1 MKPIPAKKLSQNTNC
16 PSERSA
22 MCHSERSEESQSF
35 VRPRFFTSFHSVQND
50 NFQTFSTEQKFS
62 KNSRPGVAVLVVLF
76 VIMAATVISL
86 GFIARSD
93 VELAFGNNM
102 ALRTQMDYLAES
114 GLTHAKALIIN
125 PQDIGTDPNVFWP
138 GGEDFSL
145 KDFDF
150 YGLLETGDYYDL
162 VVTRDDSD
170 PTDRC
175 TYDISSRAYRRN
187 DGVETAQSYLNAR
200 LRLDPCIAFWAGAN
214 APVSNWTT
222 VNGDVYCNG
231 NLTNS
236 GTINGD
242 VFASGAINDSGNVK
256 GQKNE
261 SVSTAPIEPPDIQIG
276 YFTPQYYFWD
286 EINKVYVAYTPKFPA
301 PGDDIE
307 IGTDPAGVIVY
318 DGQLTLNQDV
328 SINGTLIVNGDLI
341 LNGNSLT
348 ITSKKN
354 FPALVVNGDPNV
366 ASGRLTVTG
375 LVQVGT
381 MYVGAAAG
389 DITIT
394 GALVGQGGMT
404 VAPGYAGDITITV
417 APMIASTKISPDGIN
432 TVKWTPI
439 GGAFFKWIERE

>member
-1 MKPIPAKKLSQNTNC
+1 MKSVYAKNNNPVGYAPHTIFLFSPARRAGL
-16 PSERSA
+16 P
-22 MCHSERSEESQSF
+22 
-35 VRPRFFTSFHSVQND
+35 
-50 NFQTFSTEQKFS
+50 

-102 ALRTQMDYLAES
+102 ALRAQMDYLAES

-145 KDFDF
+145 KDLDF
-150 YGLLETGDYYDL
+150 YGLLDTGDYYDL
-162 VVTRDDSD
+162 VVVRDDSN

-175 TYDISSRAYRRN
+175 TYDISSRAYRLQ
-187 DGVETAQSYLNAR
+187 DEQKTAQSNLNAR
-200 LRLDPCIAFWAGAN
+200 LRLDPCIAYWAGADTT
-214 APVSNWTT
+214 VSSAIT
-222 VNGDVYCNG
+222 VNGDVYCDG
-231 NLTNS
+231 TLTNN

-242 VFASGAINDSGNVK
+242 VFASALVGVAEGGHYDISQANVIWP
-256 GQKNE
+256 GLG
-261 SVSTAPIEPPDIQIG
+261 VDD
-276 YFTPQYYFWD
+276 FTPKYYFWD
-286 EINKVYVAYTPKFPA
+286 EINKVYVAYTPEFPA

-318 DGQLTLNQDV
+318 NGQLTLNQDV

-348 ITSKKN
+348 ITSEKN

-366 ASGRLTVTG
+366 ASGQLTVTG

-404 VAPGYAGDITITV
+404 VAPGYAGDITITA
-417 APMIASTKISPDGIN
+417 APMMASLKVSAD
-432 TVKWTPI
+432 KWTPI